1 MLRSERV
8 FMTHNSGRF
17 QQAAI
22 PRDPARMT
30 YVRVAPGGRYFMTE
44 DGAPFLAIGHN
55 DAMPWPTLHHMH
67 REGDIATT
75 EAYIRMLAEHG
86 VTVLRIMLEYCQEE
100 DWFFEDPVGQPVPA
114 TVLYW
119 DDLIGLCERYGVRLQ
134 VLFWDTFFMSRR
146 WEHHPYSAA
155 GSGFEGPG
163 SFCTSASAMEVEKA
177 RIRFFIDRWGDSP
190 AIFAYDLLN
199 EIHPYWG
206 GSPADQ
212 ARWVTEMARFT
223 KEYEQARWG
232 RRHLLTVS
240 IFGAIPEAGYI
251 DLIMRHPE
259 LDFVTTHVY
268 IFGLVDNPENT
279 IDGALV
285 MRDAVRHAF
294 SQMDTVRPYLDTE
307 SGPIHLFMDLGR
319 TLPAAFDAEYLH
331 NMSWAHLATGGAGS
345 GMRWPFRDP
354 HCLTPEM
361 HSIQRGMSRFL
372 PALDWVRF
380 SPEPWNHRMRV
391 VERGAEAAITRAAL
405 PVLPFGCGDRRQAL
419 AWVLRDLRAIGLEV
433 LLPAMDLIMPG
444 LEPGQYVAEFWET
457 YEGLKTGEHPFEVGA
472 NGGGARQL
480 RLALPPFERDL
491 AVAIRRVGAGK

>member
-1 MLRSERV
+1 MIQ
-8 FMTHNSGRF
+8 F

-22 PRDPARMT
+22 PRDPAAMA

-44 DGAPFLAIGHN
+44 DGQPFLVIGHN
-55 DAMPWPTLHHMH
+55 DAMPWPTLRHMH
-67 REGDIATT
+67 GEEDVATT

-86 VTVLRIMLEYCQEE
+86 VTVLRIMLEYCEDE

-119 DDLIGLCERYGVRLQ
+119 DDLIGLCERYQVRLL
-134 VLFWDTFFMSRR
+134 VMFWDTFFMSRR
-146 WEHHPYSAA
+146 WEHHPYSAG
-155 GSGFEGPG
+155 GSGFDGPG
-163 SFCTSASAMEVEKA
+163 SFCTAESALEAEKA
-177 RIRFFIDRWGDSP
+177 RIRFFVDRWGDSP

-206 GSPADQ
+206 GSPAEQ
-212 ARWVTEMARFT
+212 GRWVAEIAQFV
-223 KEYEQARWG
+223 KGYELERWG
-232 RRHLLTVS
+232 KRHLLTVS
-240 IFGAIPEAGYI
+240 IFGAIPEAEYL
-251 DLIMRHPE
+251 DLVMRHPE

-319 TLPAAFDAEYLH
+319 TLPTAFDAEYLH

-361 HSIQRGMSRFL
+361 HAVQRGMRRFL

-391 VERGAEAAITRAAL
+391 VARDAADEGAAEARL

-419 AWVLRDLRAIGLEV
+419 AWLLRDLRLVGLDTV
-433 LLPAMDLIMPG
+433 LPAADLILPG
-444 LEPGQYVAEFWET
+444 LEPGNYVAEFWET
-457 YEGLKTGEHPFEVGA
+457 YEGLKTGEQRFVVGVEE
-472 NGGGARQL
+472 GATREL
-480 RLALPPFERDL
+480 RVLLPLFERDL
-491 AVAIRRVGAGK
+491 AVAIRQVAGDEVGGRR